1 MTREWP
7 VARSLTFKTRSLS
20 FDAMLKAVL
29 SILAV
34 IGLLLSPI
42 HAQAAQADCMAMDAK
57 MTAAAHAMAST
68 DMSSCCDKD
77 MAKSSKDN
85 SKNKA
90 CIDNCI
96 AMCSIGTAVASDGS
110 LIRPVLAVRQ
120 IAFNA
125 KASPLFTQELG
136 LVVPPPKS
144 QA

>member
-1 MTREWP
+1 
-7 VARSLTFKTRSLS
+7 
-20 FDAMLKAVL
+20 MLKAIL
-29 SILAV
+29 SFLAV

-42 HAQAAQADCMAMDAK
+42 HAQAAQADCMAMIAK
-57 MTAAAHAMAST
+57 VTAKADSMASM

-77 MAKSSKDN
+77 IAKPSKDS

-96 AMCSIGTAVASDGS
+96 AMCSIANAVASDGS
-110 LIRPVLAVRQ
+110 VVRPVLTVRQ
-120 IAFNA
+120 ISFNA
-125 KASPLFTQELG
+125 KAAPLFTQEPG

>member
-1 MTREWP
+1 
-7 VARSLTFKTRSLS
+7 
-20 FDAMLKAVL
+20 MLKAVL

-42 HAQAAQADCMAMDAK
+42 HAQAAQADCMAMGAK
-57 MTAAAHAMAST
+57 AKSAAHAMASM

-77 MAKSSKDN
+77 MAKTSKNSSKE
-85 SKNKA
+85 KA

-96 AMCSIGTAVASDGS
+96 AMCSIGTAMASDGS
-110 LIRPVLAVRQ
+110 AKLPVLAIEQ
-120 IAFNA
+120 ISFND
-125 KASPLFTQELG
+125 KAAPLFTQEPG